1 MDWGYFV
8 LGGIFVGAALLMVF
22 NHRHRRSVEQELI
35 RRGLQPCEDE
45 APALQKA
52 FTGLASGHGGV
63 APGRYTV
70 SRCFKR
76 ATGRGMVYR
85 FSVLD
90 ESHVD
95 DGPDRNS
102 VGAAY
107 DAYLLRLP
115 NGDQLTRGPVSLAL
129 CPSGPSAFRAVM
141 AKLAAANPLGAP
153 LAVPD
158 DSRILAAWGETSRPL
173 DELVPRAMQERL
185 VRSADVGVLSAHFQ
199 GGQAAFTVNPQRRWV
214 EPQLNWIVEWM

>member
-1 MDWGYFV
+1 MDWGYLV
-8 LGGIFVGAALLMVF
+8 LGGIFVGAALLMIF
-22 NHRHRRSVEQELI
+22 NYRHRRSVEQELI

-45 APALQKA
+45 APALRDA
-52 FTGLASGHGGV
+52 FTGLAGGHGGI
-63 APGRYTV
+63 APRRYTI

-90 ESHVD
+90 ESHAD
-95 DGPDRNS
+95 DRPDRNT

-115 NGDQLTRGPVSLAL
+115 NGDQLIPHPVSLAL

-141 AKLAAANPLGAP
+141 AKLVAANPLGAP
-153 LAVPD
+153 LVVPD
-158 DSRILAAWGETSRPL
+158 GSQILAAWGQTSRPL
-173 DELVPRAMQERL
+173 DEVVPRAMQERL
-185 VRSADVGVLSAHFQ
+185 VRSADIGVLSAHFH
-199 GGQAAFTVNPQRRWV
+199 GGQAAFTVNPQRRFV
-214 EPQLNWIVEWM
+214 EPQLNWLVEWT